1 MFPRKNFKIVGSVY
15 MDDTSND
22 QSFLIPSDDEKSRNF
37 EDKDLF
43 ANTLFPFKAFSG
55 NLLSLLPKM
64 EIDNEMVR
72 TRTEPM
78 KKMEFSKPKNNPFGF
93 RKLFHLTKDNTNAI
107 QEESQK
113 NDLELPTIAS
123 TTGKLPLSVVSKISP
138 VKNPRRPQSKISFE
152 NLCQKMLENKKVSF
166 TFNEIFIKL

>member
-1 MFPRKNFKIVGSVY
+1 

-22 QSFLIPSDDEKSRNF
+22 QSFLIPSEDDKSRNF

-64 EIDNEMVR
+64 EIDNEMIR
-72 TRTEPM
+72 TRSEPM

-93 RKLFHLTKDNTNAI
+93 KKLFQFAKGHPIVI

-113 NDLELPTIAS
+113 NDLELPTLAS
-123 TTGKLPLSVVSKISP
+123 TTGKFPIPIMSKTP
-138 VKNPRRPQSKISFE
+138 AVKDPRKPQSKISFE
-152 NLCQKMLENKKVSF
+152 NL
-166 TFNEIFIKL
+166 